1 METLRSTLSQPAA
14 EFSGSIPP
22 WEYQVLPSG
31 GFENTRK
38 ATQDRTFKILQMQL
52 SIEVYSSIH
61 KSPFSFPKYSI
72 LESRQSITNK
82 AFAGTESWLGP
93 SSRFDLAE
101 SSVCLSHSTRNT
113 VRNTLRKNTLKQT
126 LLEKQR
132 EVRVVAFVR

>member
-38 ATQDRTFKILQMQL
+38 ATQDRTFKILQMQP
-52 SIEVYSSIH
+52 SIEVYSPIH

-82 AFAGTESWLGP
+82 ALAGTESWLGP
-93 SSRFDLAE
+93 SGRFDLAE
-101 SSVCLSHSTRNT
+101 SLVCLSHSTRNT